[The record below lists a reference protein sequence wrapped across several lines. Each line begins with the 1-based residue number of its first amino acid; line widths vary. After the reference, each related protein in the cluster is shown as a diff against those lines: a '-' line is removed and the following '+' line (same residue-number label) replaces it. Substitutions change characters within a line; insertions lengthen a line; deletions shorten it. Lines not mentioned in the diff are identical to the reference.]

1 LTIDVLE
8 TKCQVISRK
17 PWKKCEVKDV
27 ADIPVY
33 GKCMASIYLPATVI
47 VDTCP
52 DCPTVECLDDPIIAE
67 TANLSLQTYNR
78 KSCLTNYYTLLNLTV
93 ANMQWVECPSYF
105 VEFTIQETVSAKDN
119 PDVDLTQCKMMDCE
133 FSMEHY
139 TTATHCLS
147 YSEIGKKGKPT
158 DQNYDLYV
166 TSWQLFTQG
175 LGTGSHTTLDDGM
188 FEIKLPIEFKCEI
201 FEPEVGNFHNSA
213 ITAIL

>member
-1 LTIDVLE
+1 MLRLPRSPAHTL
-8 TKCQVISRK
+8 C
-17 PWKKCEVKDV
+17 
-27 ADIPVY
+27 PV
-33 GKCMASIYLPATVI
+33 PATVI

-78 KSCLTNYYTLLNLTV
+78 KSCLTNYYTLLNLTG
-93 ANMQWVECPSYF
+93 ASMQWVECPSFF

-133 FSMEHY
+133 FSMEYY

-147 YSEIGKKGKPT
+147 HSEIA
-158 DQNYDLYV
+158 
-166 TSWQLFTQG
+166 QG

-188 FEIKLPIEFKCEI
+188 FEIKLPIQFKCEI

-213 ITAIL
+213 IP